1 MDKFMDL
8 GTLVLLVVI
17 LAGIIIILYNAYK
30 LKKNDGK
37 IDNDEKGKLFQQI
50 RDMALNLVKEAL
62 EIQKQQNQGD
72 AFVRD
77 YIVNKLTIVVS
88 ESTVLTQ
95 AEKDIIITYLL
106 EEAVDTV
113 LKLLGY
119 NIVQIKQE
127 LANTN
132 YYQKVIAPNINVKV
146 SEDEKTPRYDDGT
159 CFDDGSKFK

>member
-62 EIQKQQNQGD
+62 VIQ
-72 AFVRD
+72 
-77 YIVNKLTIVVS
+77 
-88 ESTVLTQ
+88 
-95 AEKDIIITYLL
+95 
-106 EEAVDTV
+106 
-113 LKLLGY
+113 
-119 NIVQIKQE
+119 
-127 LANTN
+127 
-132 YYQKVIAPNINVKV
+132 
-146 SEDEKTPRYDDGT
+146 
-159 CFDDGSKFK
+159 